1 MGLNMQFKDLR
12 FSTKQ
17 TIGFGL
23 ILSVMILVNIFSIR
37 QLATIKT
44 EIEEVS
50 FNWLL
55 RAIAISDINLST
67 SNLRQKQLQ
76 HAFTTDEEEK
86 QDQADVMI
94 ELIDKI
100 NENVDRYEN
109 LKQDSELRNLYS
121 EQEREL
127 YSQFNKELE
136 EYLDLSF
143 SFFQLSRENETW
155 EAVDLLNN
163 EAQIVYRDLSSVL
176 ERLVSVSKN
185 HALSAAIRAENTF
198 LTTRNISIFLLIV
211 TVILSVFIAYLLIR
225 YTTIPL
231 KFLVTGVK
239 KVAEGNLDVRLDIQ
253 SRDEIGNLSSSFN
266 QMTSAL
272 QEARKKALQEEKLRA
287 ESAELKIKAAQAE
300 ARALKAENERKT
312 NEFEQARKLQLS
324 MLPEKLPEIPYLDIS
339 VYMKTATEVGGDYYD
354 FKLAGDGTLT
364 VALGDA
370 TGHGLHAGT
379 IVAATKSLFNALA
392 NQHNPVEIL
401 KISSQALKEMGF
413 RQMYMAML
421 LAKFNQD
428 QMILSAAGM
437 PHALL
442 YKANL
447 NRVEEIPLSGMP
459 LGSFPDYPYQNMT
472 VNIEDGDTI
481 LFMSDGITERF
492 NSEEEILGEERTKRS
507 FAEIAI
513 KSPDQIIEHMVQAG
527 ENWANGRAQDDDITF
542 VAIKK
547 IK

>member
-1 MGLNMQFKDLR
+1 MKFRDLR

-23 ILSVMILVNIFSIR
+23 ILAVMILVNVYSIR

-44 EIEEVS
+44 EVEEVS

-76 HAFTTDEEEK
+76 HAFTTDEAEK
-86 QDQADVMI
+86 QEQADVMI
-94 ELIDKI
+94 GLIDNI

-121 EQEREL
+121 EEEGEL
-127 YSQFNKELE
+127 YGQFNRKLE

-143 SFFQLSRENETW
+143 SFFQLSKENKTQ
-155 EAVDLLNN
+155 EAVNLLNN
-163 EAQIVYRDLSSVL
+163 EAQLVYGDLSSTL
-176 ERLVSVSKN
+176 ERLVSISKN
-185 HALSAAIRAENTF
+185 EALSAALRAENTF
-198 LTTRNISIFLLIV
+198 SATRNISTFLLIM
-211 TVILSVFIAYLLIR
+211 TVILSVVIAYLLIR
-225 YTTIPL
+225 HTTIPL
-231 KFLVTGVK
+231 KFLVNGVE
-239 KVAEGNLDVRLDIQ
+239 KVAAGDLDVKLDFPG
-253 SRDEIGNLSSSFN
+253 RDEIGNLSSSFN
-266 QMTSAL
+266 QMTLAL
-272 QEARKKALQEEKLRA
+272 QEAREKALQEEKLRT

-312 NEFEQARKLQLS
+312 YEFEQARQLQLS

-354 FKLAGDGTLT
+354 FNLGEDGTLT

-379 IVAATKSLFNALA
+379 VVAATKSLFNALA
-392 NQHNPVEIL
+392 SKENPVETL
-401 KISSQALKEMGF
+401 RISSQALKDMGF
-413 RQMYMAML
+413 HQMYMAML
-421 LAKFNQD
+421 LAKFD
-428 QMILSAAGM
+428 QNHVLLSAAGM
-437 PHALL
+437 PHPLL
-442 YKANL
+442 YRAKL
-447 NRVEEIPLSGMP
+447 NRIEEIAVSGMP
-459 LGSFPDYPYQNMT
+459 LGSFPDYPYQEIK
-472 VNIEDGDTI
+472 VDIEEGDTV

-492 NSEEEILGEERTKRS
+492 NLEKEALGEEKTRQL
-507 FAEIAI
+507 FAEIA
-513 KSPDQIIEHMVQAG
+513 KESTDRIIEHMVKAG

-547 IK
+547 TK

>member
-1 MGLNMQFKDLR
+1 MKFRDLR

-23 ILSVMILVNIFSIR
+23 ILAVMILVNVYSIR

-44 EIEEVS
+44 EVEEVS

-76 HAFTTDEEEK
+76 HAFTTDEAEK
-86 QDQADVMI
+86 QEQADVMI
-94 ELIDKI
+94 GLIDNI

-121 EQEREL
+121 QEEGEL
-127 YSQFNKELE
+127 YSQFNRKLE

-143 SFFQLSRENETW
+143 SFFQLSKENKTQ
-155 EAVDLLNN
+155 EAVNLLNN
-163 EAQIVYRDLSSVL
+163 EAQLVYGDLSSTL
-176 ERLVSVSKN
+176 ERLVSISKN
-185 HALSAAIRAENTF
+185 EALSAALRAENTF
-198 LTTRNISIFLLIV
+198 SATRNISTFLLIM
-211 TVILSVFIAYLLIR
+211 TVILSVVIAYLLIR
-225 YTTIPL
+225 HTTIPL
-231 KFLVTGVK
+231 KFLVSGVE
-239 KVAEGNLDVRLDIQ
+239 KVAAGDLDVKLDFPG
-253 SRDEIGNLSSSFN
+253 RDEIGNLSSSFN
-266 QMTSAL
+266 QMTLAL
-272 QEARKKALQEEKLRA
+272 QEAREKALQEEKLRT

-312 NEFEQARKLQLS
+312 YEFEQARQLQLS

-354 FKLAGDGTLT
+354 FNLREDGTLT

-379 IVAATKSLFNALA
+379 VVAATKSLFNALA
-392 NQHNPVEIL
+392 SKENPVETL
-401 KISSQALKEMGF
+401 RISSQALKDMGF
-413 RQMYMAML
+413 HQMYMAML
-421 LAKFNQD
+421 LAKFD
-428 QMILSAAGM
+428 QNHVLLSAAGM
-437 PHALL
+437 PHPLL
-442 YKANL
+442 YRAKL
-447 NRVEEIPLSGMP
+447 NRIEEIAVSGMP
-459 LGSFPDYPYQNMT
+459 LGSFPDYPYQEIK
-472 VNIEDGDTI
+472 VDIEEGDTV

-492 NSEEEILGEERTKRS
+492 NLEKEALGEEKTRQL
-507 FAEIAI
+507 FAEIA
-513 KSPDQIIEHMVQAG
+513 KESTDRIIEHMVKAG

-547 IK
+547 TK

>member
-354 FKLAGDGTLT
+354 FKLADDGTLT